1 MAIAAIRS
9 RHELRRRKAIER
21 FQRNH
26 RAEPLLR
33 RLSQISDQT
42 LKKLFALSKLPTE
55 CALCAVGG
63 YGRKELYPESDLDIL
78 ILLPTAPTPTI
89 AAQVEAFIAS
99 LWDTGLK
106 AAHAVRTVTQCV
118 SEARTDITTQTSL
131 LDARWVCG
139 SSALVKELQIQ
150 LHDALNPQAFFLA
163 KRAEMRQRHLR
174 YQGTAY
180 ALEPNCKESP
190 GALRD
195 LQVLFWVAK
204 AAGLGDTW
212 SDIAATGLLDEAE
225 LRAIKRVSTAF
236 MRLRVELHLLCE
248 RREDRLLFDV
258 QPRLA
263 KLYGFQDSDGRLAS
277 EVLMQRYY
285 WAARVVSQLNLIFMQ
300 ELEEHLLPAS
310 DPLPVPLDD
319 DFEILNHR
327 LHLRAPE
334 QLPQN
339 PALLFRS
346 FLHLQQQPQLQG
358 MNASTLRAIWHH
370 RRLIDER
377 FRSTPENRQLF
388 IQILQQPRGV
398 LHALRLMTM
407 LNILPRY
414 LPPFRRIVGQMQ
426 HDLFHTYTVDQHT
439 LMVIRNLRRFCMA
452 DHANEHPLAAEL
464 ATDFT
469 DYWVLYIAALFH
481 DIAKGRGG
489 NHSELGAIDAQQFCA
504 EHGLSDEQTTL
515 VVFLVREHLQMS
527 LVAQKRDIYDPAVVK
542 EFASQLPNMHTLDAL
557 YMLTIADIKGT
568 NPNIWNTWKAKLL
581 DDLYHL
587 AHKALRHQNTLP
599 TGSFLAQRKQAAQQQ
614 LLERGLTLDAIQK
627 FWGILDTDYFLR
639 HDSEDIIWHSHEL
652 CPIWEQAN
660 FAYASVHALGNDHLH
675 QVMVYAPDRSDLFMH
690 LCQFFDQN
698 GLGIQDARIYTTQ
711 NHWALDTFVVEV
723 PPETAQ
729 QPSFAKRL
737 KLSLEHWLQQSTTAD
752 DPEPTDYIAPYEAQA
767 RAFPITPTF
776 ELSLHGTHLWKLTIV
791 TSDRKGLLYSLA
803 KVFVSNGI
811 NLKSAKIMTLGQRVE
826 DSFLL
831 YSEHLQH
838 QTHFKHFERQLADTL

>member
-1 MAIAAIRS
+1 MAVAAIRQ

-42 LKKLFALSKLPTE
+42 LKKLFTRTALPDE
-55 CALCAVGG
+55 CTLCAVGG

-78 ILLPTAPTPTI
+78 ILLPVPPSAQMAASIERLI
-89 AAQVEAFIAS
+89 AT

-106 AAHAVRTVTQCV
+106 AAHAVRTIEQCI
-118 SEARTDITTQTSL
+118 SEARSDITTQTSL
-131 LDARWVCG
+131 LDARWVAG
-139 SSALVKELQIQ
+139 SKPLLAQ
-150 LHDALNPQAFFLA
+150 LHIHLHDNLNPQAFFLA

-204 AAGLGDTW
+204 AAGLGDSW
-212 SDIAATGLLDEAE
+212 SDIASSGLLDETE

-248 RREDRLLFDV
+248 RREDRLLFDL

-263 KLYGFQDSDGRLAS
+263 ALYGFQDSEGRLAS

-285 WAARVVSQLNLIFMQ
+285 WAARVVLQLNLIFMQ
-300 ELEEHLLPAS
+300 ELEEHLLPAPDS
-310 DPLPVPLDD
+310 PPHSLDN
-319 DFEILNHR
+319 DFEIVNHR
-327 LHLRAPE
+327 LHLREPTL
-334 QLPQN
+334 LPLQ

-358 MNASTLRAIWHH
+358 MTASTLRAIWHH

-377 FRSTPENRQLF
+377 FRSNTENRQLF

-464 ATDFT
+464 ATDFSN
-469 DYWVLYIAALFH
+469 YWILYVAALFH

-489 NHSELGAIDAQQFCA
+489 NHSELGAMDAQQFCDDHNLTEA
-504 EHGLSDEQTTL
+504 QTRL

-527 LVAQKRDIYDPAVVK
+527 LYAQKRDIYDPTVVQ
-542 EFASQLPNMHTLDAL
+542 EFASQLPDIHTLDAL

-587 AHKALRHQNTLP
+587 THKALRHQNTLP
-599 TGSFLAQRKQAAQQQ
+599 AGSFLAQRKQAAQQQ
-614 LLERGLTLDAIQK
+614 LVARGISLSAIEN
-627 FWGILDTDYFLR
+627 FWAVLDTDYFLR

-660 FAYASVHALGNDHLH
+660 FAYVSVHPLGNDHLH
-675 QVMVYAPDRSDLFMH
+675 QVMVYAPDRSDLFMQ

-698 GLGIQDARIYTTQ
+698 GLGIQDARIYTSLH
-711 NHWALDTFVVEV
+711 HWALDTFVIEV
-723 PPETAQ
+723 PAETARQ
-729 QPSFAKRL
+729 ASFARRL
-737 KLSLEHWLQQSTTAD
+737 KHSLEHWLQQAPSTEE
-752 DPEPTDYIAPYEAQA
+752 PEQTDYITPYEAQA

-776 ELSLHGTHLWKLTIV
+776 ELSQHGTHLWKLTIV
-791 TSDRKGLLYSLA
+791 TSDRKALLYSLA

-811 NLKSAKIMTLGQRVE
+811 SLKSAKIMTLGQRVE

-831 YSEHLQH
+831 YSETLQQ
-838 QTHFKHFERQLADTL
+838 QTHFKHFAQQLAETL